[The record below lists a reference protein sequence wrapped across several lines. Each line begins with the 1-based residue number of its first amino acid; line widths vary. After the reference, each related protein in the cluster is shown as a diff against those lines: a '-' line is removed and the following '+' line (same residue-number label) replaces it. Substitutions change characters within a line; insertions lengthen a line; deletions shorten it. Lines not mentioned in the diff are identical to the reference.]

1 MSTQTVVDVVIS
13 GSTTTVVDK
22 RIDGVT
28 TIAGAPPVTNVSGQI
43 PDLGYTFP
51 N

>member
-28 TIAGAPPVTNVSGQI
+28 TVAGAPPVTNVS
-43 PDLGYTFP
+43 DKRFYR
-51 N
+51 NYSNR